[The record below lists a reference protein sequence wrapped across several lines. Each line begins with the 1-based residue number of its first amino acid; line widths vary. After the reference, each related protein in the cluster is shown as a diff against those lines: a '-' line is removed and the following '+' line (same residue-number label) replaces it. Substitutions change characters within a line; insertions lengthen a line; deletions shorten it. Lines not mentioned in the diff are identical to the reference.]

1 MRTIRVGINGFGR
14 IGRQVFK
21 IGYRRPELE
30 FVAVNDLTDNRTLAH
45 LLKYDSVFRTFDE
58 KVEARED
65 GIHVGDHFLRVFE
78 EKDPS
83 RIPWDELGVDVVV
96 EATGRFRSRS
106 DAAKH
111 LRGSVKKVVITAPAK
126 GEPADYTVVLGVND
140 DGLDLEK
147 HHVISNA
154 SCTTNAFAPLVKVLH
169 ENFRILRGVM
179 TTVHSYTNDQRLLD
193 APHSDLR
200 RARAAALS
208 IIPTSTGAAKAIVEV
223 YPELKGKLQALALR
237 VPTPDVSLVDF
248 AAEVEKATSVE
259 EVNRLFK
266 EAAESGLKGILRYLD
281 EPLVSSDLIG
291 DPHSSIFDAALT
303 QVVDGKLVKVF
314 AWYDNEWGYS
324 SRVVDLLS
332 LIARRL
338 S

>member
-1 MRTIRVGINGFGR
+1 MKPIRVGINGFGR

-45 LLKYDSVFRTFDE
+45 LLKHDSVFRTLDE
-58 KVEARED
+58 EVEARED
-65 GIHVGDHFLRVFE
+65 GIRVGERFLRVFE

-83 RIPWDELGVDVVV
+83 RIPWEELEVDVVV
-96 EATGRFRSRS
+96 EATGRFRSR
-106 DAAKH
+106 DAAARH
-111 LRGSVKKVVITAPAK
+111 LRGTVKKVVITAPSK

-140 DGLDLEK
+140 QGLDLSR

-169 ENFRILRGVM
+169 ENLTIRRGVM
-179 TTVHSYTNDQRLLD
+179 TTVHAYTNDQRLLD

-208 IIPTSTGAAKAIVEV
+208 IIPTSTGAAKAIGVV
-223 YPELKGKLQALALR
+223 YPDLAGKLQAISLR

-248 AAEVEKATSVE
+248 AAEVERSTSVE

-266 EAAESGLKGILRYLD
+266 EAAEGELRGILRYLE
-281 EPLVSSDLIG
+281 EPLVSSDFIG
-291 DPHSSIFDAALT
+291 DPHSSIFDATLT
-303 QVVDGKLVKVF
+303 QVVDGHLVKVF

-324 SRVVDLLS
+324 ARVVDLLS
-332 LIARRL
+332 LIARAL
-338 S
+338 

>member
-30 FVAVNDLTDNRTLAH
+30 FVAVNDLTDNKTLAH
-45 LLKYDSVFRTFDE
+45 LLKHDSVFRTFE
-58 KVEARED
+58 ETVVARED
-65 GIHVGDHFLRVFE
+65 GIQVGERFLRVFE
-78 EKDPS
+78 DPDPAQ
-83 RIPWDELGVDVVV
+83 IPWDALGVDVVV

-106 DAAKH
+106 AAAKH
-111 LRGSVKKVVITAPAK
+111 LRGSVKKVVISAPAK

-140 DGLDLEK
+140 DGLDLDR

-169 ENFRILRGVM
+169 ENLTIRRGVM

-223 YPELKGKLQALALR
+223 YPELKGRLQALSLR

-248 AAEVEKATSVE
+248 AAEVERPTTVE
-259 EVNRLFK
+259 EVNRLFL
-266 EAAESGLKGILRYLD
+266 EAAEGSLKGILRYLD
-281 EPLVSSDLIG
+281 EPLVSTDFIG
-291 DPHSSIFDAALT
+291 DPHSAIFDATLT
-303 QVVDGKLVKVF
+303 QVVDGHLVKVF

-324 SRVVDLLS
+324 ARVVDLLS